1 MSFSFASCGSVSV
14 DRWRRHLALAYAL
27 LFGNELGTLHQL
39 LFFCCPSKQLRLNGI
54 DLLACPLF
62 TKPKQCAGMLPV
74 WNSHWLFLF
83 VSLSI
88 SVSSH
93 RFSLFPYFT
102 VTHTHTKVRARKIS
116 SLVSFVLYCCF
127 GFQAVCLEGLT
138 ALCFECLVCRSYPDT
153 VKHSCGRHKPAAQ
166 PHDYVVS
173 SSQSAAGEREVWDTI
188 AGVSRCQ
195 LHSFQSV
202 WWHPYRCN

>member
-1 MSFSFASCGSVSV
+1 MCWNAARLKLSLTVSLCISVYFSFFPPI
-14 DRWRRHLALAYAL
+14 L
-27 LFGNELGTLHQL
+27 
-39 LFFCCPSKQLRLNGI
+39 
-54 DLLACPLF
+54 PL
-62 TKPKQCAGMLPV
+62 
-74 WNSHWLFLF
+74 
-83 VSLSI
+83 
-88 SVSSH
+88 
-93 RFSLFPYFT
+93 SLFHSH
-102 VTHTHTKVRARKIS
+102 THTRTKVRARKIS

-138 ALCFECLVCRSYPDT
+138 ALCLECLVCRSYPDT

-188 AGVSRCQ
+188 AGESRCQ
-195 LHSFQSV
+195 LHSSQSV

>member
-1 MSFSFASCGSVSV
+1 MLECCLFETLIDCFSLYLC
-14 DRWRRHLALAYAL
+14 
-27 LFGNELGTLHQL
+27 
-39 LFFCCPSKQLRLNGI
+39 
-54 DLLACPLF
+54 
-62 TKPKQCAGMLPV
+62 
-74 WNSHWLFLF
+74 LFLF
-83 VSLSI
+83 LPTDSPSFPI
-88 SVSSH
+88 SQSH
-93 RFSLFPYFT
+93 
-102 VTHTHTKVRARKIS
+102 THTHTKVRARKIS